1 MAYNEA
7 IMATRIPCAAGTFY
21 PADPRALER
30 EIETCLGG
38 DRAALGPE
46 PPPLTGPVGLILP
59 HAGYRYSGPVAGA
72 GYRALWRLGRPE
84 IAIILGTN
92 HTGLGGAI
100 VVGGPGEWVT
110 PLGRSPVAEPL
121 AGELARALGAERSD
135 LPFLEEHSV
144 EVQLPFLQYLFGP
157 IPFVPVVVKEY
168 DVGLCRAA
176 GQALAELVRG
186 RPVLLV
192 ASSDFTH
199 YEPDPVA
206 REKDRRAIAA
216 ILNLDLEGFIE
227 VVYRYRITI
236 CGVGAIGILI
246 AAARSLGL
254 LGAELVDYRTSG
266 DAVGVLDQVVGYAA
280 ILLREVED
288 VA

>member
-1 MAYNEA
+1 
-7 IMATRIPCAAGTFY
+7 
-21 PADPRALER
+21 
-30 EIETCLGG
+30 
-38 DRAALGPE
+38 
-46 PPPLTGPVGLILP
+46 
-59 HAGYRYSGPVAGA
+59 
-72 GYRALWRLGRPE
+72 
-84 IAIILGTN
+84 
-92 HTGLGGAI
+92 
-100 VVGGPGEWVT
+100 
-110 PLGRSPVAEPL
+110 
-121 AGELARALGAERSD
+121 
-135 LPFLEEHSV
+135 
-144 EVQLPFLQYLFGP
+144 
-157 IPFVPVVVKEY
+157 VPVVVKEY

-266 DAVGVLDQVVGYAA
+266 DAVGILDQVVGYAA